1 MGFVYEEA
9 DVKDERQAK
18 DWEYLQSLGI
28 KNIWNYLIGPDFC
41 DLIVD
46 REKRIYLIPLG
57 STNLNRD
64 KIEVSY
70 YVLCIHD
77 QIINVEVQEQ
87 CSGRGRDKSFECNW
101 LIKKVIFPPE
111 WTFDLVGK
119 EELKDIIRKG
129 FTVRTYNNS
138 LTPEQVK
145 EITVDFAMFPDNNG
159 EIK

>member
-9 DVKDERQAK
+9 DVKDERQAN

-28 KNIWNYLIGPDFC
+28 KNIWNHLIGPDFC

-46 REKRIYLIPLG
+46 RKKRIYFIPLG

-70 YVLCIHD
+70 YALCIND
-77 QIINVEVQEQ
+77 QIISMEVQEQ
-87 CSGRGRDKSFECNW
+87 CSGRGRDKSFECHW
-101 LIKKVIFPPE
+101 LIKKIIFPSE
-111 WTFDLVGK
+111 WTFDVVDK

-138 LTPEQVK
+138 LIPEQVK
-145 EITVDFAMFPDNNG
+145 VLTVDFAMFPDNNG